1 LRQDKLKTDSVP
13 LTGFVRRHSDFSIQS
28 PEGDVSMWKIFVA
41 FIAFALLALFVIM
54 KGGDKIDMQGE
65 AAGHNPT
72 EAHGSASTPATPA
85 APAAPAAPSEAAP
98 AASK

>member
-1 LRQDKLKTDSVP
+1 
-13 LTGFVRRHSDFSIQS
+13 
-28 PEGDVSMWKIFVA
+28 MWKIFVA

-72 EAHGSASTPATPA
+72 EAHGSASTPPTPA
-85 APAAPAAPSEAAP
+85 APAAPGAPAAPSEAAP